1 VLSFSLTGGYA
12 LRLLSESDLPEL
24 HALVDRNREYLAP
37 WMGWAAEQTSQDTL
51 EFIRSTQRQ
60 LDRNDGFQTAVID
73 PDEAIVGVIGFHAVS
88 WRDRSAEIGYW
99 LSADAQG
106 RGIMTRATARLVDH
120 AILEWKL
127 NRIEIRAAPD
137 NARSRAVPERLGFVL
152 EGTLREAER
161 VGDRYVD
168 SVVYSMLA
176 RDWTPSGT

>member
-1 VLSFSLTGGYA
+1 
-12 LRLLSESDLPEL
+12 
-24 HALVDRNREYLAP
+24 
-37 WMGWAAEQTSQDTL
+37 M
-51 EFIRSTQRQ
+51 
-60 LDRNDGFQTAVID
+60 
-73 PDEAIVGVIGFHAVS
+73 IGFHAVS

-106 RGIMTRATARLVDH
+106 RGILTRAAARLIDH
-120 AILEWKL
+120 AIAEWKL